1 VLRAFRVAVV
11 AVVAAVVVGS
21 ACARDAAGPIAG
33 ARALKVC
40 AGAGPFWPTMTL
52 ALRGNYAWV
61 ACNEQSRVVRVNTR
75 RGKAVKSVRLGGPVI
90 AVASGYSSVWALES
104 GGTLYRLGA
113 STGKVLQ
120 RIATHAVA
128 AYNIWIGGGSVWVA
142 DDQGAAVIRISPSTN
157 RVVARVAAGDG
168 PADMAFSGGSAWV
181 INHRDRTLTRVDLA
195 TNSPIRLGDVG
206 GGAPERMVWSQ
217 GSLWITGR
225 GTKLLQV
232 DGADGSVDRT
242 IGIGVSGIDIAAA
255 GDDLWVPTRSAAIDP
270 RGFPRMTALVRVSAT
285 TGSMTVV
292 AKARS
297 RVDVHGLAAD
307 RAGVWIADNTQG
319 RLYRVPRRR

>member
-1 VLRAFRVAVV
+1 M
-11 AVVAAVVVGS
+11 VGS

-33 ARALKVC
+33 ARTLKVC

-52 ALRGNYAWV
+52 ALRGNHAWV
-61 ACNEQSRVVRVNTR
+61 ACKEQSRVVRVDTR
-75 RGKAVKSVRLGGPVI
+75 RGKTVKSVRLGGPVI

-113 STGKVLQ
+113 SSGKVLR
-120 RIATHAVA
+120 RIATRANA
-128 AYNIWIGGGSVWVA
+128 AYNIWVGGGSVWVA

-157 RVVARVAAGDG
+157 RVVARVDSGGDG
-168 PADMAFSGGSAWV
+168 PADMAFSGASAWV
-181 INHRDRTLTRVDLA
+181 INHRDRILTRIDLA
-195 TNSPIRLGDVG
+195 TNRPTPLGDVG
-206 GGAPERMVWSQ
+206 GEAPERMVWSN
-217 GSLWITGR
+217 GSLWLTGR

-232 DGADGSVDRT
+232 DGSDGSVDRT
-242 IGIGVSGIDIAAA
+242 VDIGVSGIDLAAA

-270 RGFPRMTALVRVSAT
+270 RGLPRMTALVRVSAT
-285 TGSMTVV
+285 TGGV
-292 AKARS
+292 AVIARASS

-307 RAGVWIADNTQG
+307 RAGLWLADNTKG